1 MEVLERYSKLKRVD
15 TWKKGIRPGV
25 FYFYC
30 SLLMGRLWSA
40 LCEAA
45 KAKKKKNPQAYTS
58 NSQSY
63 WLKNGSM
70 IIADKK

>member
-45 KAKKKKNPQAYTS
+45 KAKKKKKTHKLTLATLS
-58 NSQSY
+58 
-63 WLKNGSM
+63 LTG
-70 IIADKK
+70 